1 MKAMLSN
8 KVGTMFSDR
17 LENWYNDFAL
27 KIKDGELSSSDIE
40 KLKKTYGDIANE
52 ALELRDNLAKASG
65 YDQKGTSKSTLSKGI
80 QSITEDTGD
89 LLASYVNA
97 VRADVAV
104 TKEQLLKIVQMA
116 QLSQTSLG
124 GMLAQLLLIQT
135 NTFNTANNTQRA
147 NEIAERT
154 FDLLKSATTDGGI
167 TQFNIR

>member
-1 MKAMLSN
+1 M
-8 KVGTMFSDR
+8 G
-17 LENWYNDFAL
+17 
-27 KIKDGELSSSDIE
+27 DIE
-40 KLKKTYGDIANE
+40 DWYKDFSLRMEDGKLSPTDIEELGKTYSDIANE

-65 YDQKGTSKSTLSKGI
+65 YDKKETSKSTLSKGI

-135 NTFNTANNTQRA
+135 NTFNTANNTK
-147 NEIAERT
+147 EIAGIVRET
-154 FDLLKSATTDGGI
+154 NNLLKSATTDGGI
-167 TQFNIR
+167 TQFNVR